1 MARWHDIGKLPDE
14 EAHQSAWPCEVP
26 NFCDKLRHLKLLSRD
41 NVMWKAMASIM
52 VVLGTMSVAGAQTI
66 TDPDEIASRLHFWA
80 QETGDPVYYGE
91 VRNVGNG
98 QILGHYRCLA
108 LAFIKYEGGV
118 FYYAHKMWGKS
129 SDGSC
134 HYDDVTSRKVD
145 NHGFCVKDTDAGFGR
160 AIGTA
165 RMTKDNIDYM
175 HSIFRTIDTNT
186 RLVGE
191 TGACIPPK
199 GVGAGLYSLKIE
211 NGRFQVIST
220 FPLDYEVNITAQD
233 PHHPPTDPVF

>member
-1 MARWHDIGKLPDE
+1 MRAGRSNPQSWRSREPDRSR
-14 EAHQSAWPCEVP
+14 ASHIQCVWRCEVLTP
-26 NFCDKLRHLKLLSRD
+26 VTNSDCLKLRSRD
-41 NVMWKAMASIM
+41 NVMWKAMVSIM

-66 TDPDEIASRLHFWA
+66 TDPNEIASRLHFWA

-91 VRNVGNG
+91 VRSVNARSR

-145 NHGFCVKDTDAGFGR
+145 NHGVCVKDTDAGFGSSYR
-160 AIGTA
+160 YGSH
-165 RMTKDNIDYM
+165 DEGQ
-175 HSIFRTIDTNT
+175 H
-186 RLVGE
+186 RLHAQCLQNDRYE
-191 TGACIPPK
+191 
-199 GVGAGLYSLKIE
+199 YSPRWRDS
-211 NGRFQVIST
+211 GMR
-220 FPLDYEVNITAQD
+220 TAQGCRSWSLLD
-233 PHHPPTDPVF
+233 QD

>member
-1 MARWHDIGKLPDE
+1 MR
-14 EAHQSAWPCEVP
+14 
-26 NFCDKLRHLKLLSRD
+26 
-41 NVMWKAMASIM
+41 KAIASIM
-52 VVLGTMSVAGAQTI
+52 LVLGTMSVAGAQTI
-66 TDPDEIASRLHFWA
+66 TDPNEIASRLHFWA

-91 VRNVGNG
+91 VKNVNRRTM
-98 QILGHYRCLA
+98 QAFGHYRCLA

-129 SDGSC
+129 PDGSC

-145 NHGFCVKDTDAGFGR
+145 NHGFCVKDTDAPFGR

-186 RLVGE
+186 RRVGE
-191 TGACIPPK
+191 TASCIPPK
-199 GVGAGLYSLKIE
+199 GVGAGLYAIKIE
-211 NGRFQVIST
+211 NGRLKVIST
-220 FPLDYEVNITAQD
+220 FPLDYEVNIDAQD
-233 PHHPPTDPVF
+233 PRQPPTASVF